1 MTFGRGETRQ
11 GSPHRQE
18 APRFLERWARIVS
31 VIRRQL
37 PRSGSS
43 SGESQGCCHPES
55 INLTDLR
62 RVAEVVA
69 VPCGPTGTA

>member
-43 SGESQGCCHPES
+43 STNRYQPFYAHFGGGRVRVGR
-55 INLTDLR
+55 R
-62 RVAEVVA
+62 RVADVV
-69 VPCGPTGTA
+69 VVRTA